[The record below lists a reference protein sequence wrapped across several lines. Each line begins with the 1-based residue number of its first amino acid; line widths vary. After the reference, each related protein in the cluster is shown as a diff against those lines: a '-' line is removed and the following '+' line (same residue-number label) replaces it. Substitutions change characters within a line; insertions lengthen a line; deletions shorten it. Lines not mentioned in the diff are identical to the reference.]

1 MVSSVSPQSDHSNA
15 VSTSSSN
22 IKEMQLQ
29 DMLLML
35 PKVHR
40 GCLHGILTPSTQ
52 DCTSHASASHAANDP
67 PFATWQPPNRYEKCR
82 RIFDF
87 LRGNAEGAA
96 GEVEASLKPAT
107 RAQTGGQ
114 DQGPPSPGASRWAGA
129 AVSGRNEGKGRSSP
143 LPKRNQGARRT

>member
-1 MVSSVSPQSDHSNA
+1 MSNCSSPASQTYDRTTHRSTTHAQTRARCPTSTPQM
-15 VSTSSSN
+15 
-22 IKEMQLQ
+22 KEMQLQ
-29 DMLLML
+29 DMLPML

-40 GCLHGILTPSTQ
+40 GCSHSILTPSTQ

-82 RIFDF
+82 RIFDL

-114 DQGPPSPGASRWAGA
+114 DQGPPSPGASRRAGA
-129 AVSGRNEGKGRSSP
+129 GSQWQK
-143 LPKRNQGARRT
+143 